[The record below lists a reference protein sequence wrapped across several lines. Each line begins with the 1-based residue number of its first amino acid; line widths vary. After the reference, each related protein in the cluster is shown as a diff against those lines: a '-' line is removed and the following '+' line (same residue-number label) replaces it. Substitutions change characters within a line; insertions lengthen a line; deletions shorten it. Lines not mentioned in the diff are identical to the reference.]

1 MKSPKGL
8 VMEGSSAIKKKK
20 KRRRKKEKEVL
31 LFVIKIRLVLLEIR
45 VGLVFVGVI
54 LGLNN

>member
-1 MKSPKGL
+1 MWQQNRI
-8 VMEGSSAIKKKK
+8 ERKKI
-20 KRRRKKEKEVL
+20 RRRKKEKEVL